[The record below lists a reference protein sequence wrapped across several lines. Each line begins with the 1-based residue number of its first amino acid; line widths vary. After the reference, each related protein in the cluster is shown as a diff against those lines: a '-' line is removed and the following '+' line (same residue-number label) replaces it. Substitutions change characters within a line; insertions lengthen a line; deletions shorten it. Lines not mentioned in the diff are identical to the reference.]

1 MSKSYK
7 NIIPLLST
15 EKALKKSIAK
25 IITNSLEPGEPKDY
39 ESCTVFSLY
48 RHFSNSDEQE
58 SLKEA
63 YKEGISWGDAKNKLF
78 EKVNSHLS
86 PIREKYFELDAD
98 VNLINELLLSGAKK
112 VRPQAQEL
120 LGNVRDSIG
129 IKSIS

>member
-1 MSKSYK
+1 MYS
-7 NIIPLLST
+7 
-15 EKALKKSIAK
+15 
-25 IITNSLEPGEPKDY
+25 
-39 ESCTVFSLY
+39 FSLY

-112 VRPQAQEL
+112 GKTSSTRT
-120 LGNVRDSIG
+120 IG
-129 IKSIS
+129 ECKRFNWD

>member
-1 MSKSYK
+1 M
-7 NIIPLLST
+7 
-15 EKALKKSIAK
+15 
-25 IITNSLEPGEPKDY
+25 
-39 ESCTVFSLY
+39 Y
-48 RHFSNSDEQE
+48 RHFSNCDEQE

>member
-1 MSKSYK
+1 M
-7 NIIPLLST
+7 
-15 EKALKKSIAK
+15 
-25 IITNSLEPGEPKDY
+25 
-39 ESCTVFSLY
+39 
-48 RHFSNSDEQE
+48 
-58 SLKEA
+58 
-63 YKEGISWGDAKNKLF
+63 KNKLF

-120 LGNVRDSIG
+120 LGNVRDLIG